1 MPFLAGNVSRKA
13 SGPTSQGT
21 LIRVT
26 RCVSSGTYDGGM
38 SLLWRLPMHA
48 LGAFACVV
56 RLCVLAVLL
65 GLVLAGCDPE
75 PTSRVPTPSA
85 IEVEVMEAA
94 QEAAP
99 SPTTVPAETAEPE
112 RRGTAAPTAR
122 VPVQPGPRPAT
133 AAAVATV
140 TATPSPTPTPPPEPL
155 DDETITEPLREAASL
170 IEDVTGSPT
179 ALRAGAGLQMPLEA
193 AVLAFLEQY
202 GADREAAAR
211 LDTTIG
217 QLPPLV
223 YDLEPEG
230 ARIAVADVDGDGANE
245 LIAAWHIIG
254 VPPVWF
260 DQVEAGFA
268 AREFP
273 VGASADTSPSM
284 SLVHSTADLTDDG
297 VADVVLVSTTP
308 DASTQTETVRVY
320 AWNGEEPRRVFDL
333 PVVLGGGPA
342 GWELRDGVS
351 SAEIETVCPALGHF
365 DAPLLPHPGLRR
377 TFAWGGKFFEEAARS
392 LDPPVSLHDQINRAE
407 AAFWEGRYEDAA
419 TGYRAVIEGPV
430 PDGNAT
436 GSQPDWEG
444 LANLRLAQI
453 GLLGGEA
460 FNPAR
465 LDAAE
470 ERGGVVGLIA
480 RTMQEA
486 VATPDPLRAFA
497 ALQQLD
503 LTSEPPPGVHGSI
516 GFPMDAG
523 LVLALGK
530 ALEIGLRGLG
540 GSELSEAAIVNR
552 LSSRGVEVRRAAV
565 SDLNSDG
572 ALEAVVSLTRH
583 STRVVGP
590 PVNDFWFVYRH
601 GTRWV
606 AQPVE
611 PVSDSAFPN
620 GVRSVS
626 QGRAV
631 FVVTDSSAG
640 IEGYLSFGGRRLE
653 RWDELP
659 TLVDLYPVNPFDGRE
674 IRRCEIAA

>member
-1 MPFLAGNVSRKA
+1 M
-13 SGPTSQGT
+13 SGMAPGCCSPT
-21 LIRVT
+21 RVL
-26 RCVSSGTYDGGM
+26 RALSCVA
-38 SLLWRLPMHA
+38 R
-48 LGAFACVV
+48 LGAVA
-56 RLCVLAVLL
+56 ALL
-65 GLVLAGCDPE
+65 GLVLGGCEAE
-75 PTSRVPTPSA
+75 PTSRVPTPSP
-85 IEVEVMEAA
+85 IEVEVMQAA
-94 QEAAP
+94 QEAPP
-99 SPTTVPAETAEPE
+99 SPTAAVAEAAEPA
-112 RRGTAAPTAR
+112 RRD
-122 VPVQPGPRPAT
+122 T
-133 AAAVATV
+133 AAAAVDAPLQPGSAPVAAAPVATA
-140 TATPSPTPTPPPEPL
+140 TPTPSPTATPPPEPL
-155 DDETITEPLREAASL
+155 DDEAITERLQEAASL
-170 IEDVTGSPT
+170 IESVAGSP
-179 ALRAGAGLQMPLEA
+179 AAMEAGADLRAPLEG
-193 AVLAFLEQY
+193 AVLAFLDRY
-202 GADREAAAR
+202 GADAEAAVR
-211 LDTTIG
+211 LDFTIG

-223 YDLEPEG
+223 YDLDPTG
-230 ARIAVADVDGDGANE
+230 ARIAVADVDGDGTNE
-245 LIAAWHIIG
+245 LIAAWHIFG

-260 DQVEAGFA
+260 DQVEDGFA

-273 VGASADTSPSM
+273 VDGSEATATGMSM
-284 SLVHSTADLTDDG
+284 VHSTADLTDDG
-297 VADVVLVSTTP
+297 IADVVLVTTTP
-308 DASTQTETVRVY
+308 GASTQTERVRVY
-320 AWNGEEPRRVFDL
+320 RWNGETARRVFDL
-333 PVVLGGGPA
+333 PVVLGAGPA

-377 TFAWGGKFFEEAARS
+377 TFAWGGQFYEEAARS

-419 TGYRAVIEGPV
+419 AGYRAAIEDPV
-430 PDGNAT
+430 PQRSAT

-486 VATPDPLRAFA
+486 VATPDPMQTFA

-540 GSELSEAAIVNR
+540 GSELSEAAIVSR

-565 SDLNSDG
+565 GDLNSDG

-640 IEGYLSFGGRRLE
+640 IEGYLSFDGRRLE
-653 RWDELP
+653 RWDEMP

-674 IRRCEIAA
+674 MRRCEIAA